1 MAFPRKAREL
11 QTNAITSDLPRG
23 FASAARLVQV
33 RAMTSPDS
41 ADVIRL
47 ETKIAY
53 QDKLLADLN
62 DVVVDLNR
70 SVTELSRRLVTVER
84 LLSAELGRREMP
96 NEKPPHY

>member
-1 MAFPRKAREL
+1 M
-11 QTNAITSDLPRG
+11 IS
-23 FASAARLVQV
+23 S
-33 RAMTSPDS
+33 DS

-53 QDKLLADLN
+53 QDKLLLDLN
-62 DVVVDLNR
+62 DVVVELNR
-70 SVTELSRRLVTVER
+70 SVSDLSRRLVAVER

>member
-1 MAFPRKAREL
+1 MP
-11 QTNAITSDLPRG
+11 S
-23 FASAARLVQV
+23 S
-33 RAMTSPDS
+33 DS
-41 ADVIRL
+41 ADIVRL

-70 SVTELSRRLVTVER
+70 AVSELTRRLVTVER
-84 LLSAELGRREMP
+84 LLSTELGRREMP

>member
-1 MAFPRKAREL
+1 MSS
-11 QTNAITSDLPRG
+11 T
-23 FASAARLVQV
+23 
-33 RAMTSPDS
+33 DS

-53 QDKLLADLN
+53 QDKLLLDLN
-62 DVVVDLNR
+62 DVIVELNR
-70 SVTELSRRLVTVER
+70 SVTDLTRRLATVER